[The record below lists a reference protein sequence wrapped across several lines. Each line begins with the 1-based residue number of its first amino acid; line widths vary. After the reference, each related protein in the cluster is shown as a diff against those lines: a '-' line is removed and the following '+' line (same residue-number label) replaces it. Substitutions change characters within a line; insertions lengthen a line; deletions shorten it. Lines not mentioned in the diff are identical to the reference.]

1 MRADTGETAEPM
13 PGGYPDFVLEDDALG
28 GDDAELPVDLQLPE
42 VVVRALQ
49 VSILV
54 HVSFPQT
61 LQAPSVYCVHTRAV
75 EVVRYGY
82 VSVLWHSQR
91 GRHEHVIRRVSS
103 PLVLHHS
110 C

>member
-13 PGGYPDFVLEDDALG
+13 PGGFPDFVLEDDALG

-54 HVSFPQT
+54 HVSFLQT
-61 LQAPSVYCVHTRAV
+61 LQAPSVYCVHARAV
-75 EVVRYGY
+75 EVVR
-82 VSVLWHSQR
+82 
-91 GRHEHVIRRVSS
+91 
-103 PLVLHHS
+103 
-110 C
+110 